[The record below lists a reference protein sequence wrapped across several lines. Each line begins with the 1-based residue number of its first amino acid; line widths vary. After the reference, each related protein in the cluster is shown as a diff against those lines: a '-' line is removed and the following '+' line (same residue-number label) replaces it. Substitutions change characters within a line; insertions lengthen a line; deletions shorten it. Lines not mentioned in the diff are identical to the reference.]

1 MPGIRL
7 IISGTWNRLRLTPIN
22 LRAKMIKC
30 STLQRD
36 WMSPTCSGGLKKTCS
51 VQNRS
56 IFFCLHMRVFSIHDL
71 NRGRRKKRLG
81 SWGKYRHKNIAVVSK
96 KKKKLQQSQLHLNVS
111 VLSETRLRR
120 GTSLFTLKLC
130 TLAITKPGYP
140 LQTKGFGRLMHSWP
154 LFTAQTTLSKTT
166 LHFNSLGV
174 WQAKHMKD
182 GGFF

>member
-7 IISGTWNRLRLTPIN
+7 IISGTWNRLSVTPIN
-22 LRAKMIKC
+22 LQAKMIKC

-36 WMSPTCSGGLKKTCS
+36 WMSPPYLRGFKSKTSS
-51 VQNRS
+51 VQNHATFS
-56 IFFCLHMRVFSIHDL
+56 CLHMHACLIHEF
-71 NRGRRKKRLG
+71 NRWKKKRLR
-81 SWGKYRHKNIAVVSK
+81 SRDKYRHKNVVFVS
-96 KKKKLQQSQLHLNVS
+96 KKLQQSQIHLNVLM
-111 VLSETRLRR
+111 LSETRLRR

-140 LQTKGFGRLMHSWP
+140 LQVKGFGCLMHSCP
-154 LFTAQTTLSKTT
+154 LFTAQTTLSKAT

>member
-1 MPGIRL
+1 MSLSCLRVISDQKPIGIAPSLPCSRMHTR
-7 IISGTWNRLRLTPIN
+7 SIN
-22 LRAKMIKC
+22 DLKQVRKQLGRRGKHRHKKC
-30 STLQRD
+30 
-36 WMSPTCSGGLKKTCS
+36 GGCVLKKP
-51 VQNRS
+51 
-56 IFFCLHMRVFSIHDL
+56 
-71 NRGRRKKRLG
+71 
-81 SWGKYRHKNIAVVSK
+81 
-96 KKKKLQQSQLHLNVS
+96 QQSQIGLNVL
-111 VLSETRLRR
+111 VLSETRLGR

-140 LQTKGFGRLMHSWP
+140 LQAKGFGRLMHSCP